1 MPSTEIMQDVLRHF
15 DGTVLFITHDRRLI
29 ESVATDVWS
38 VEGGAVHRIAGGWES
53 YVKWRDKRRS
63 EASPAR
69 QGKGISR
76 SEHEEQRRRA
86 NLIQNLRR
94 RHGRIE
100 TEIAET
106 EQRLAAINE
115 ELSTASAAGDIPL
128 IERLGRE
135 YEEKQA
141 RLKALWAE
149 WEKVGEQLEKSQDGK

>member
-1 MPSTEIMQDVLRHF
+1 MGELR
-15 DGTVLFITHDRRLI
+15 
-29 ESVATDVWS
+29 EVARQAEVRGLAR
-38 VEGGAVHRIAGGWES
+38 EAGKRHQPQRARGAA
-53 YVKWRDKRRS
+53 
-63 EASPAR
+63 PAR
-69 QGKGISR
+69 
-76 SEHEEQRRRA
+76 ERRPGARIPA
-86 NLIQNLRR
+86 YGSLRR